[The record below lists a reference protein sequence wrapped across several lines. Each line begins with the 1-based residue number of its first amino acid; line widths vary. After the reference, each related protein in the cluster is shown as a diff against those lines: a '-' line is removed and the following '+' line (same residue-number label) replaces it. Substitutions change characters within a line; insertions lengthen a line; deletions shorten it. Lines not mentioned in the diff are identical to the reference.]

1 MKKESLMG
9 GYFTLEAALVF
20 PVVFGVILLVMQI
33 WFFKYDRVLMTMD
46 ATSVVIRAGE
56 QREMSSDEL
65 ADYVLSEMQNR
76 YKDHYI
82 AWNFGSINISTTSD
96 TVNCTVD
103 GTGMDIP
110 GGFAFWR
117 IGTSL
122 YATVTR
128 SRTTV
133 SEVFVIRSYRKA
145 LGVSLDI
152 SESLKSE

>member
-1 MKKESLMG
+1 MKKESVMG
-9 GYFTLEAALVF
+9 GYFTIEAALIF
-20 PVVFGVILLVMQI
+20 PVVFGVILLVLQI

-46 ATSVVIRAGE
+46 ATAVVIRASE

-65 ADYVLSEMQNR
+65 ADYVMSEMQTR
-76 YKDHYI
+76 YKDQYI
-82 AWNFGSINISTTSD
+82 AWNFGSINISATSD

-117 IGTSL
+117 NGTPL
-122 YATVTR
+122 YATATR

-145 LGVSLDI
+145 LGVSADI
-152 SESLKSE
+152 SEFLKSE